1 MLRFMIIATVI
12 SVSSFPMSQAKAH
25 CQVPCGVY
33 GDQRR
38 FEQMLEDAVTIAKAV
53 SQVEEMA
60 EKDDLVSRNQTVR
73 WVMTKETHASHTQK
87 IVAEY
92 FLTQRIKPT
101 GDRYVAQLKAAHTV
115 LIAAM
120 KCKQTVD
127 PAAAKALEKSILD
140 LYRAYEGKEPIF
152 ERDTAK

>member
-1 MLRFMIIATVI
+1 
-12 SVSSFPMSQAKAH
+12 
-25 CQVPCGVY
+25 
-33 GDQRR
+33 
-38 FEQMLEDAVTIAKAV
+38 MLEDAVTIAKAV

-115 LIAAM
+115 MVAAM